1 MAMFQCEK
9 HGLQGVKC
17 VCPHIQE
24 SIINSIS
31 LNYCK
36 INNNN
41 FLVPILWLCNECESA
56 WEAIGDE
63 NTKEEFIE
71 TMKMICGACFDEWR
85 DKFKLRKLG

>member
-24 SIINSIS
+24 SIINDSD
-31 LNYCK
+31 LNLNRICRDDLL
-36 INNNN
+36 I
-41 FLVPILWLCNECESA
+41 PILWLCEECSIA
-56 WEAIGDE
+56 WEVINDE
-63 NTKEEFIE
+63 DTEEEFIE

-85 DKFKLRKLG
+85 NNLKT